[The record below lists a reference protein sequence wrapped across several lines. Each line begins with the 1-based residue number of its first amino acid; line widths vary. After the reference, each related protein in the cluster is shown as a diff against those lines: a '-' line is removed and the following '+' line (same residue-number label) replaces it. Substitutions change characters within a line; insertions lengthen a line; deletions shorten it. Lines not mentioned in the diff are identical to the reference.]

1 MMLFLKRLYEF
12 LVQAQISFGR
22 FCTGLPFWKDVEKFS
37 MVVAAPVRGI
47 ATLTLRLFP
56 FLRWFEKYL
65 ELESLRRR
73 SPVILAFSITLLA
86 FRGILTSPNGHIG
99 TDASVFPL
107 LTLISC
113 FNPFLGGLSGLV
125 FGAAD
130 LVQKLIKPDIFGAM
144 TWSDPNYKS
153 ALGGYVAAYSI
164 TIWMGVMPGL
174 ISRIGRNVAI
184 AIFRRIRAKRAAAHA
199 DGATP
204 LPFDSWSG
212 AAGLLGSIV
221 GAMVTAFTGVRFV
234 APILEW
240 PAFHWRPTP
249 DYSCYKSELATLKA
263 TAPRSA
269 VMGIIGGAV
278 AATTPP
284 TDSPPPPPQGQSGEI
299 PPFESGTVLSD
310 DTVPAT
316 TNVDPDIA
324 EAERIRQSIDQ
335 LENEVSENRRQ
346 ADYYRRKLADGDPRQ
361 RDFYESQIR
370 FYDNNAS
377 HYRDNINALK
387 NDGIM
392 RHTRTDLDEFNQR
405 AEDPGIREAREKWEQ
420 SRHELDRMR
429 REAAERE
436 RQETIDR
443 LNEGLNREI
452 TERDVTADASRG
464 ITRDLLS
471 LWNTA
476 TSPESWK
483 SAWEIGFE
491 PILDATADT
500 AAELVHP
507 IDSLTKIRDFYVG
520 DIALDAQGKRVR
532 GGIVPVLSEWAGRSS
547 VDPVQGGRD
556 VVNFCKEAI
565 VKPITT
571 IVDPNLTI
579 EQRLLALGKLE
590 AEIAFGEAIGA
601 LTKAGGAAA
610 NRALGLTDDAARAG
624 TALVDDAAMAG
635 ATPYKPL
642 GTLRREAFEEAR
654 EVFAK
659 KAEVM
664 EKMNSIA
671 DMKDLAAQQR
681 ALVDLKKS
689 DPSTFNLVKKEV
701 HPSTLSKVEG
711 ASSELNKDILGRTA
725 RELEEQGYKVE
736 VTLAGNPG
744 GADCDALWKI
754 TDRNGTALTEAQA
767 GRLADSTV
775 KGVVERDFSHLG
787 ASADDL
793 GYKTMNGSPEKF
805 AFNPND
811 AGIDTFTG
819 KLGPDGKIK
828 FPSGETAGTHA
839 GKEPWKLSPGDRIG
853 QGAMTPEGVKSLG
866 AVLETKTEKLLKLGN
881 KAQPADVLDAARE
894 IIKTDIRVTSPMAGN
909 VGATLPASYTDL
921 LSKCRQALSGDLKTK
936 ALPPVS
942 DWNRILQEG
951 VSTIERNLP
960 H

>member
-1 MMLFLKRLYEF
+1 MLFLKRLHEF
-12 LVQAQISFGR
+12 LVQAQVSLAR
-22 FCTGLPFWKDVEKFS
+22 FCTGLPFWKDVERIS
-37 MVVAAPVRGI
+37 LIVAAPVRGI
-47 ATLTLRLFP
+47 ASLSLRLFP
-56 FLRWFEKYL
+56 FLRWFENYL
-65 ELESLRRR
+65 EIDSLRKR
-73 SPVILAFSITLLA
+73 SPVILAFSITILA

-99 TDASVFPL
+99 TDLSVFPM

-113 FNPFLGGLSGLV
+113 FNPFLGGLSGVV

-153 ALGGYVAAYSI
+153 ALGGYVVAYSI
-164 TIWMGVMPGL
+164 AIWMGVMPGL
-174 ISRIGRNVAI
+174 VSRIGRNAAI
-184 AIFRRIRAKRAAAHA
+184 AIYRKIRTRRATAHA

-204 LPFDSWSG
+204 LSFDSWTG
-212 AAGLLGSIV
+212 AAGLLGSIG

-234 APILEW
+234 APVFEW

-249 DYSCYKSELATLKA
+249 DYSCYKSELITLKA

-269 VMGIIGGAV
+269 VMGIVGGAV

-284 TDSPPPPPQGQSGEI
+284 AAPPPVPVDSAGE
-299 PPFESGTVLSD
+299 
-310 DTVPAT
+310 
-316 TNVDPDIA
+316 DPDIIPPGYDPDLA

-392 RHTRTDLDEFNQR
+392 RHTRTDLDEFNRR

-420 SRHELDRMR
+420 SRHELERMR

-443 LNEGLNREI
+443 INEGLNREV
-452 TERDVTADASRG
+452 TDREVTADFSRG
-464 ITRDLLS
+464 VTKDLLS

-483 SAWEIGFE
+483 SAWELGVT
-491 PILDATADT
+491 PVLDATADT
-500 AAELVHP
+500 AVEVFNP
-507 IDSLTKIRDFYVG
+507 FQWGNSLTKMKDFYVG
-520 DIALDAQGKRVR
+520 DIAHDAAGNRTS
-532 GGIVPVLSEWAGRSS
+532 GGVVPVLSEWAGRSS
-547 VDPVQGGRD
+547 VDPIQGGRD
-556 VVNFCKEAI
+556 VVDFCKEAI
-565 VKPITT
+565 VKPVSD

-579 EQRLLALGKLE
+579 EERLLALGKLE
-590 AEIAFGEAIGA
+590 AEVAFGEAIGA
-601 LTKAGGAAA
+601 ATRAGGAAA

-624 TALVDDAAMAG
+624 TALVDDAAVAG

-654 EVFAK
+654 DVFARK
-659 KAEVM
+659 TEVM
-664 EKMNSIA
+664 EEMNRIA

-701 HPSTLSKVEG
+701 HPSTLRRVEG
-711 ASSELNKDILGRTA
+711 ASSQLNQDILGRTA

-767 GRLADSTV
+767 GKLADSTV

-805 AFNPND
+805 AFNPNE
-811 AGIDTFTG
+811 ARITTFDG
-819 KLGPDGKIK
+819 KLGPDGKIQFTPGEK
-828 FPSGETAGTHA
+828 SGTQW
-839 GKEPWKLSPGDRIG
+839 GKDPWKLSPGERIG
-853 QGAMTPEGVKSLG
+853 EGAMTPEGVKSLG
-866 AVLETKTEKLLKLGN
+866 AVLETKTEKLLKLGTR
-881 KAQPADVLDAARE
+881 AQPADVLDAARE
-894 IIKTDIRVTSPMAGN
+894 IIKTDIRLTSPMADK
-909 VGATLPASYTDL
+909 VGATLPAGYTDFL
-921 LSKCRQALSGDLKTK
+921 GKCRQALSGDLATD

-951 VSTIERNLP
+951 VGTIERSLP